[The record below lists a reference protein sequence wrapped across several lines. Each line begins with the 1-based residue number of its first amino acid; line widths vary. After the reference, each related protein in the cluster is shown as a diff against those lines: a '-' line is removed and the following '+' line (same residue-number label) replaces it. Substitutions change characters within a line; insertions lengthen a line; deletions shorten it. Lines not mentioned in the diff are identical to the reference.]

1 MSYGEWRSGGCDTDL
16 VKESSNMF
24 LLQRARGLRML
35 GLGFGS
41 GGSVDDDGDKENQ
54 PESPKATPPWL
65 KRPKVTEE
73 SPDSRHRNLVKTIR

>member
-1 MSYGEWRSGGCDTDL
+1 
-16 VKESSNMF
+16 
-24 LLQRARGLRML
+24 ML